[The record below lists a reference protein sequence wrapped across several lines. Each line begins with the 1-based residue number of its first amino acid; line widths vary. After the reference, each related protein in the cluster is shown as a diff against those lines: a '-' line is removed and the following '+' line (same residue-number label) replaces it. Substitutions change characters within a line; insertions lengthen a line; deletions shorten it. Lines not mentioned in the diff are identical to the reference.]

1 MARKG
6 LFYLTYSNFEY
17 IIIYQQQRITMSEVM
32 KTEKIKKEI
41 PTKEYT
47 ASEKAKILDKL
58 ITARVGLLLRHPFF
72 GNLATRMKL
81 IDASDWCPTLA
92 TDGRNFYYNND
103 FVYKLK
109 PKEAEFGFAHEVLH
123 NVFDH
128 MGRRDHRDPVISNI
142 AADYAAN
149 QILKDE
155 GIGEVPSWI
164 KIYQDNKYRGQS
176 YEQIYEEL
184 ESKATKIDLSTLG
197 ELLDEHLD
205 GEGDDDSKDG
215 DNEGNGKGPPRLT
228 ADEKKKIRDEIKE
241 AMVAAA
247 QAAGAG
253 RVPAGVQRL
262 IQTFTEPKMDWRQ
275 MLRMNIQSIIKSNF
289 SFSRPNRKSQH
300 CGAVLPGLMN
310 EETIDVAVAIDM
322 SGSISDKMAND
333 FISEVKGIMDEYVDF
348 KLDLWCF
355 DTEVYGYQQFTSD
368 NADEIMEYKCKG
380 GGGTDF
386 DVNYSFMKDNDINP
400 KRFIM
405 FTDGYP
411 CGSWGDEDYCES
423 LFIVHGNDK
432 IISPFGQTAHYK

>member
-1 MARKG
+1 M
-6 LFYLTYSNFEY
+6 TS
-17 IIIYQQQRITMSEVM
+17 VM
-32 KTEKIKKEI
+32 KAEKVKK
-41 PTKEYT
+41 TVVAKQYT
-47 ASEKAKILDKL
+47 AAEKSKIVEKL
-58 ITARVGLLLRHPFF
+58 VTARIGLLLRHPFF

-81 IDASDWCPTLA
+81 IDASDWCATLA

-103 FVYKLK
+103 FVNKLK

-128 MGRRDHRDPVISNI
+128 MGRRDHRDPTLSNI
-142 AADYAAN
+142 AADYAVN

-155 GIGEVPSWI
+155 RIGEVPSWI
-164 KIYQDNKYRGQS
+164 KIFQDNKYRGMS
-176 YEQIYEEL
+176 YEQIYDDLYE
-184 ESKATKIDLSTLG
+184 KAEKIDIGSLG

-205 GEGDDDSKDG
+205 GDDEGEGDGEDG
-215 DNEGNGKGPPRLT
+215 DQEGKGKGRPRLT
-228 ADEKKKIRDEIKE
+228 AEEKKQIRDEIKE

-253 RVPAGVQRL
+253 RVPGAVARM

-275 MLRMNIQSIIKSNF
+275 MLRMNIQSILKSNF

-300 CGAVLPGLMN
+300 CGAVLPGMMN
-310 EETIDVAVAIDM
+310 EETIDVSVAIDM
-322 SGSISDKMAND
+322 SGSISDAMARD
-333 FISEVKGIMDEYVDF
+333 FLGEVKGIMDEYKDF

-355 DTEVYGYQQFTSD
+355 DTEIYGYKKFTGD
-368 NADEIMEYKCKG
+368 TADEIMEYECKG

-386 DVNYSFMKDNDINP
+386 DANWKFMKDEDINP

-411 CGSWGDEDYCES
+411 CGSWGDEDYCET
-423 LFIVHGNDK
+423 LFIIHGNES
-432 IISPFGQTAHYK
+432 IISPFGQTAYYK